1 MKEKPLK
8 RKRST
13 MSAYNRKQQYE
24 YTKEWLLKTMGTP
37 NV

>member
-1 MKEKPLK
+1 MKPRPLK

-13 MSAYNRKQQYE
+13 MSAYNQKQHYE
-24 YTKEWLLKTMGTP
+24 YTKKWLLKTMGIP